1 MAQKGYIKGL
11 QALRNKSAHK
21 LKRGPCESFSTCYCA
36 SVSDTLCE
44 LPKKRRRAEVSA
56 PTNWQHDAIKKER
69 VLQVLRDANGEEVNG
84 ATSSSS
90 SSYRSATGPISEL
103 RVESHVIKTPEQ
115 RDEYGFA
122 LHRLV
127 SESAPAQITVP
138 L

>member
-1 MAQKGYIKGL
+1 MLRIGRLDCADHMERAGERQHAKEAQ
-11 QALRNKSAHK
+11 
-21 LKRGPCESFSTCYCA
+21 
-36 SVSDTLCE
+36 
-44 LPKKRRRAEVSA
+44 
-56 PTNWQHDAIKKER
+56 R
-69 VLQVLRDANGEEVNG
+69 VLQVLRDANGEEVSMG

-90 SSYRSATGPISEL
+90 SSYRSATGPISGPHL
-103 RVESHVIKTPEQ
+103 GAARRKPCHRNAQQ